1 MSTELTRPGVAEATA
16 WSFPEP
22 RQLLLNNGARVWLYE
37 LPSQHVVSCQ
47 VVLGIPLSCEPT
59 DREGVATIAVRAS
72 DEGSHD
78 HPGAQ
83 LAELVED
90 LGAIYGGAAGQG
102 STVCRLEVPSNRLA
116 PALDL
121 LAEIITQPA
130 FASADVDRLVAL
142 RLAEIEQSMVRSAA
156 LVQLATQ
163 RAIYDPSQRIGRPT
177 AGQVAGVAAITRD
190 DVVDF
195 HDRWWRPQGATII
208 LAGALPPNIDQL
220 VADAFAGWT
229 PGQQIPVHEAT
240 RDNPSG
246 KVVWVV
252 DRPDAVQAN
261 IQIGMLG
268 PDRNDSRW
276 AALELAATAIGGSF
290 GSRLN
295 TVLREER
302 GFTYGV
308 HAGFRPH
315 RHRGAFGV
323 HTSTRTEVAAAAVV
337 EALQLLE
344 LSAAPLTDLEIL
356 DARSY
361 LLGVAPLDF
370 QTADAIADQAA
381 ALAGAGMS
389 PGWINEHQAAINTIT
404 AEQAGQ
410 AFSEVVNPK
419 LLSVVL
425 CGNAAQLVTD
435 LALVGL
441 AAEVI
446 EIEP

>member
-163 RAIYDPSQRIGRPT
+163 RAIYDPSFK
-177 AGQVAGVAAITRD
+177 TR
-190 DVVDF
+190 
-195 HDRWWRPQGATII
+195 
-208 LAGALPPNIDQL
+208 
-220 VADAFAGWT
+220 
-229 PGQQIPVHEAT
+229 
-240 RDNPSG
+240 
-246 KVVWVV
+246 
-252 DRPDAVQAN
+252 
-261 IQIGMLG
+261 
-268 PDRNDSRW
+268 
-276 AALELAATAIGGSF
+276 ALEIMLAA
-290 GSRLN
+290 
-295 TVLREER
+295 
-302 GFTYGV
+302 
-308 HAGFRPH
+308 
-315 RHRGAFGV
+315 
-323 HTSTRTEVAAAAVV
+323 
-337 EALQLLE
+337 
-344 LSAAPLTDLEIL
+344 
-356 DARSY
+356 
-361 LLGVAPLDF
+361 
-370 QTADAIADQAA
+370 
-381 ALAGAGMS
+381 
-389 PGWINEHQAAINTIT
+389 
-404 AEQAGQ
+404 
-410 AFSEVVNPK
+410 
-419 LLSVVL
+419 
-425 CGNAAQLVTD
+425 
-435 LALVGL
+435 
-441 AAEVI
+441 
-446 EIEP
+446 